1 MPLHNLTRFPRLEFI
16 GAPTPLEYLPRFSDY
31 LGREIF
37 IKRDDVTPMA
47 MGGNKLRKLEFLAA
61 DALREGAETL
71 ITAGAIQSNHVR
83 QTAAVAAKLGLHCV
97 ALLENPIGTTAE
109 NYLTNGNRLLLDLFN
124 TQIEMC
130 DALTDP
136 NAQLEELATR
146 VEAQGFRPYVIPV
159 GGSNALGA
167 LGYVES
173 ALEIAQ
179 QCEGAV
185 NISSVVVA
193 SGSAG
198 THAGLAVGLEQ
209 LMPES
214 EDALTDPNAQLE
226 ELATRVEAQG
236 FRPYVIPV
244 GGSNALGALG
254 YVESALEIAQQCEG
268 AVNISSVVVASG
280 SAGTH
285 AGLAVGL
292 EQLMPESELIG
303 VTVSRSV
310 ADQLPKVVNLQQAI
324 AKELELTASAE
335 ILLWDDYF
343 APGYGV
349 PNDEGMEAVKL
360 LARLEGILL
369 DPVYTGKAMAGL
381 IDGISQ
387 KRFKDEGPILFIH
400 TGGAPALFAYHPH
413 V

>member
-1 MPLHNLTRFPRLEFI
+1 MSLQNLTRFPRLEFI

-31 LGREIF
+31 LGRDIF

-61 DALREGAETL
+61 DALREGADTL

-97 ALLENPIGTTAE
+97 ALLENPIGTRAE

-124 TQIEMC
+124 VQVEMVE
-130 DALTDP
+130 ALTDP
-136 NAQLEELATR
+136 TAQLDELATR
-146 VEAQGFRPYVIPV
+146 LEAQGFRPYVVPV
-159 GGSNALGA
+159 GGSNAMGA

-185 NISSVVVA
+185 SLSSVVVA

-209 LMPES
+209 LLP
-214 EDALTDPNAQLE
+214 D
-226 ELATRVEAQG
+226 V
-236 FRPYVIPV
+236 
-244 GGSNALGALG
+244 
-254 YVESALEIAQQCEG
+254 
-268 AVNISSVVVASG
+268 
-280 SAGTH
+280 
-285 AGLAVGL
+285 
-292 EQLMPESELIG
+292 ELIG

-310 ADQLPKVVNLQQAI
+310 AEQKPKVVTLQQAV
-324 AKELELTASAE
+324 AEQLELKAKAD

-343 APGYGV
+343 APGYGT
-349 PNDEGMEAVKL
+349 PNEEGMEAVKL

-381 IDGISQ
+381 IDGIAQ
-387 KRFKDEGPILFIH
+387 KRFKDEGPILFVH

>member
-1 MPLHNLTRFPRLEFI
+1 MSLQNLTRFPRLELI
-16 GAPTPLEYLPRFSDY
+16 GAPTPLEYLPRLSDH

-37 IKRDDVTPMA
+37 IKRDDVTPLA
-47 MGGNKLRKLEFLAA
+47 MGGNKLEFLAA
-61 DALREGAETL
+61 DALREGADTL

-97 ALLENPIGTTAE
+97 ALLENPIGTRAE

-124 TQIEMC
+124 TQVEMC
-130 DALTDP
+130 DALTQPDV
-136 NAQLEELATR
+136 QLEELATR
-146 VEAQGFRPYVIPV
+146 IEAQGYRPYVIPV

-185 NISSVVVA
+185 ELSSVVVA

-209 LMPES
+209 LMP
-214 EDALTDPNAQLE
+214 
-226 ELATRVEAQG
+226 
-236 FRPYVIPV
+236 
-244 GGSNALGALG
+244 GA
-254 YVESALEIAQQCEG
+254 
-268 AVNISSVVVASG
+268 
-280 SAGTH
+280 
-285 AGLAVGL
+285 
-292 EQLMPESELIG
+292 ELIG
-303 VTVSRSV
+303 VTVSRKV
-310 ADQLPKVVNLQQAI
+310 ADQLPKVVALQQAV
-324 AKELELTASAE
+324 ANSLELQANAE
-335 ILLWDDYF
+335 IKLWDDYF
-343 APGYGV
+343 APGYGT

-360 LARLEGILL
+360 LAQLEGILL

-381 IDGISQ
+381 IDGINQ

-413 V
+413 I

>member
-61 DALREGAETL
+61 DALREGADTL

-198 THAGLAVGLEQ
+198 THAGLAVGLE
-209 LMPES
+209 
-214 EDALTDPNAQLE
+214 
-226 ELATRVEAQG
+226 
-236 FRPYVIPV
+236 
-244 GGSNALGALG
+244 
-254 YVESALEIAQQCEG
+254 
-268 AVNISSVVVASG
+268 
-280 SAGTH
+280 H
-285 AGLAVGL
+285 
-292 EQLMPESELIG
+292 LMPESELIG

-310 ADQLPKVVNLQQAI
+310 ADQIARSTADVKIIMLTVHTENPLPAKVMQAGAAGYLSKGAAPQEVVSAIRSVYSGQRYIASDIAQQMALSQIEPEKTESPFASLSERELQIMLMITKGQKVNEISEQLNLSPKTVNSYRYRMFSKLNI
-324 AKELELTASAE
+324 HGDVELTHLAIRHGLCNAE
-335 ILLWDDYF
+335 TLS
-343 APGYGV
+343 
-349 PNDEGMEAVKL
+349 
-360 LARLEGILL
+360 
-369 DPVYTGKAMAGL
+369 
-381 IDGISQ
+381 SQ
-387 KRFKDEGPILFIH
+387 
-400 TGGAPALFAYHPH
+400 
-413 V
+413 

>member
-1 MPLHNLTRFPRLEFI
+1 MSLQNLTRFPRLEFI

-31 LGREIF
+31 IGRDIF
-37 IKRDDVTPMA
+37 IKRDDVTPLA

-61 DALREGAETL
+61 DALREGADTL
-71 ITAGAIQSNHVR
+71 VTAGAIQSNHVR
-83 QTAAVAAKLGLHCV
+83 QTAAVAAKLGLNCV
-97 ALLENPIGTTAE
+97 ALLEIPMGTKAE
-109 NYLTNGNRLLLDLFN
+109 NYLSNGNRLLLDLFN
-124 TQIEMC
+124 VQVEMC

-136 NAQLEELATR
+136 NAQLAELATR
-146 VEAQGFRPYVIPV
+146 IEAQGFRPYVIPV

-185 NISSVVVA
+185 AISSVVVA

-209 LMPES
+209 LMPE
-214 EDALTDPNAQLE
+214 A
-226 ELATRVEAQG
+226 
-236 FRPYVIPV
+236 
-244 GGSNALGALG
+244 
-254 YVESALEIAQQCEG
+254 
-268 AVNISSVVVASG
+268 
-280 SAGTH
+280 
-285 AGLAVGL
+285 
-292 EQLMPESELIG
+292 ELIG
-303 VTVSRSV
+303 VTVSRKV
-310 ADQLPKVVNLQQAI
+310 ADQLPKVVTLQQEVARS
-324 AKELELTASAE
+324 LELTAKAG
-335 ILLWDDYF
+335 ITLWDDYF
-343 APGYGV
+343 APGYGI

-387 KRFKDEGPILFIH
+387 KRFKDEGPILFVH

-413 V
+413 I